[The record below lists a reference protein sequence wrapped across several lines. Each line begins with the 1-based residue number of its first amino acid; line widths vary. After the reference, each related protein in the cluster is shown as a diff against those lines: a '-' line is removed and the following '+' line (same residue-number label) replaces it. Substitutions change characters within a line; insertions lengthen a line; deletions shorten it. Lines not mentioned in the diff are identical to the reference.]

1 MGSLETYKNQELKR
15 TAERKMEEVRRRL
28 DVSLRDEA
36 NKRAAATGNGVGD
49 DSLWRYAMSPRWAAV
64 VWSMGVI
71 LLVL

>member
-1 MGSLETYKNQELKR
+1 
-15 TAERKMEEVRRRL
+15 MEEVRRRL